1 MKVGPEMQG
10 RIGGVM
16 PVVHVVA
23 SVWLVCVLLMAMS
36 RPALAADP
44 EKILKYAFR
53 IAETTFDP
61 ANASDLYSNYVN
73 AAIFD
78 PLMTYDYLA
87 RPYKLKPNVLV
98 DMPTA
103 SDDGRVFTFRIKP
116 GIYFSDDPAFNGK
129 KRELVAA
136 DFVYGIKRHYDPRW
150 RSPVLYLVD
159 HIEGM
164 DKVVAKWKETK
175 VFDYDMPV
183 RGFEIVDKYT
193 LTIRLTRSD
202 YLLLYR
208 LTDARFGGVA
218 REVVEKYG
226 DSIGDHPV
234 GTGPYRLAFWR
245 KSSKIILEANP
256 NFREEFWHAEAP
268 ADDEYSQSL
277 VKRLSGKKIPLI
289 GKIEI
294 SIIEEPQPRWL
305 AFLNEEHDVVDEVPF
320 EFSTR
325 AAPGG
330 KIAADLATRK
340 IILDRVTRIS
350 LQYTYFGMENKVVGG
365 YTPDKVALRRAMTLG
380 YYAEEEINIVRK
392 GQAIRANS
400 PIAPGSNGFDPA
412 FRSDTIE
419 YDPGRAKA
427 LLDMYGYVDKD
438 GDGYRENP
446 DGSKLVTVLSSAPD
460 MERRQLTEVW
470 IKSMKAIG
478 IRMEANFA
486 KWPDLLKESRAGRLQ
501 MWGVG
506 WTSSIPDA
514 DSFMGLLYGPH
525 SGQSN
530 HSRFNLPAFNAMYED
545 TRRIPDSPERN
556 AIFREMNRSFM
567 AYAPWTLSAYPIWN
581 NLAHPWVIGYRM
593 NPVMNSVWKFVD
605 IDLDEQK
612 RRKK

>member
-1 MKVGPEMQG
+1 MFFRLLKRVFDATSRRVTTLSIIVGAMC
-10 RIGGVM
+10 IAAM
-16 PVVHVVA
+16 PSA
-23 SVWLVCVLLMAMS
+23 
-36 RPALAADP
+36 RAADP
-44 EKILKYAFR
+44 NKVVRYAFR
-53 IAETTFDP
+53 IAETSFDP
-61 ANASDLYSNYVN
+61 ATISDLYSSYVV

-78 PLMTYDYLA
+78 PLVTYDYLA

-98 DMPTA
+98 DMPTV
-103 SDDGRVFTFRIKP
+103 SEDGTVFTFRIKP
-116 GIYFSDDPAFNGK
+116 GIYFTDDPAFNGK

-136 DFVYGIKRHYDPRW
+136 DFVYGIKRHFDPRW
-150 RSPVLYLVD
+150 RSNVLYLVD

-164 DKVVAKWKETK
+164 DKVVAKWRETK

-183 RGFEIVDKYT
+183 RGFETPDKHT
-193 LTIRLTRSD
+193 LIIRLKRPD
-202 YLLLYR
+202 FLFLYR
-208 LTDARFGGVA
+208 MTDSRFGGVA

-226 DSIGDHPV
+226 DSTGDHPV

-245 KSSKIILEANP
+245 KSSRIVLEANP
-256 NFREEFWHAEAP
+256 GYRDEVWESEPP
-268 ADDEYSQSL
+268 ANDEYSQAIA
-277 VKRLSGKKIPLI
+277 KRLSGKKIPMV
-289 GKIEI
+289 GRIEI

-305 AFLNEEHDVVDEVPF
+305 AFLNEEHDVIDEVPF

-330 KIAADLATRK
+330 KLAADLAARGMK
-340 IILDRVTRIS
+340 LDRVTRIS

-380 YYAEEEINIVRK
+380 YYADEEINIVRK

-400 PIAPGSNGFDPA
+400 PIAPGANGFDPD
-412 FRSDTIE
+412 FRSETVE

-446 DGSKLVTVLSSAPD
+446 DGSKLVITLSSAPD

-470 IKSMKAIG
+470 IKSMKVIG
-478 IRMEANFA
+478 IRMEANFQ
-486 KWPDLLKESRAGRLQ
+486 KWPDLLKESRAGKLQ

-506 WTSSIPDA
+506 WTSTLPDA
-514 DSFMGLLYGPH
+514 DSFLQLLYGPN

-530 HSRFNLPAFNAMYED
+530 HSRFNLPAYNKMYEA
-545 TRRIPDSPERN
+545 TQRIPNSPERN
-556 AIFREMNRSFM
+556 AIFREMNRTFM
-567 AYAPWTLSAYPIWN
+567 AYSPWTLSAYPIWN
-581 NLAHPWVIGYRM
+581 NLTQPWVIGYRM

-605 IDLDEQK
+605 VDLEEQK